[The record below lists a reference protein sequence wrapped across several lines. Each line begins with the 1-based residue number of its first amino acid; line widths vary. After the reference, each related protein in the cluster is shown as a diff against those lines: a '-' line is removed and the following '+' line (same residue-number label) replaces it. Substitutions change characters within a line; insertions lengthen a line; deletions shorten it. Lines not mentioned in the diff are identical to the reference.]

1 MSECCYSSKGLSRR
15 IRTSASGYLSG
26 PIVAVP
32 VPLAVYRIHG
42 ENLFHSPGSEI
53 RVERIE
59 RRIKTFGILVEGMKN
74 WLTTHGHNLNEPG
87 VTEFFV
93 QWSLSQEADE
103 FAIRPPGRFRFF
115 WHLFR
120 YNYYFAPRLTWRLML
135 VNYVTAFGALALGYK
150 HVYLI
155 EIGCSASDAF
165 WETVY
170 NNSYAHRLIEAS
182 HTIAFLSQFVYIP
195 CSAIKLNECFARRYM
210 DWQEG

>member
-1 MSECCYSSKGLSRR
+1 M
-15 IRTSASGYLSG
+15 
-26 PIVAVP
+26 
-32 VPLAVYRIHG
+32 
-42 ENLFHSPGSEI
+42 
-53 RVERIE
+53 
-59 RRIKTFGILVEGMKN
+59 EGMKN

-155 EIGCSASDAF
+155 DDWI
-165 WETVY
+165 
-170 NNSYAHRLIEAS
+170 
-182 HTIAFLSQFVYIP
+182 
-195 CSAIKLNECFARRYM
+195 SAIRRILGNRL
-210 DWQEG
+210 Q